1 MIPDRKLRPAQ
12 KDTSLIHPE
21 LTVLIPF
28 YNEEG
33 NVLPLLEE
41 IHQALDGMAFEVIC
55 VNDCSGDATDVE
67 LRQAETRWADSVKV
81 FTHVRRAGKSAALFT
96 GLKAARGAWTQL
108 LDGDGQND
116 IADTVRI
123 WNQQIRDQDTGRL
136 GIIAGKR
143 NSRND
148 SGFKWLQS
156 RIANGV
162 RRFVLRDTATD
173 TGCGWKLIRTEAFR
187 ELPFFASMHRFL
199 PALIKRAG
207 WDIREELVND
217 RARWHGQSKYGFLSR
232 LGAGIFDLMGM
243 FWLIRRGGYG
253 VAAEWD
259 DPRA

>member
-1 MIPDRKLRPAQ
+1 M
-12 KDTSLIHPE
+12 IHPD

-41 IHQALDGMAFEVIC
+41 IHLALDGRAFEIIC
-55 VNDCSGDATDVE
+55 VDDCSADQTAAE
-67 LRQAETRWADSVKV
+67 LRQAASRWSDSVRV
-81 FTHVRRAGKSAALFT
+81 FTHLRRSGKSAALFT
-96 GLKAARGAWTQL
+96 GLKSASGRWTQL

-116 IADTVRI
+116 IADTARLWDDVI
-123 WNQQIRDQDTGRL
+123 ANPDSGRL
-136 GIIAGKR
+136 GIVAGRR

-156 RIANGV
+156 RFANGV
-162 RRFVLRDTATD
+162 RRFVLRDTVTD

-187 ELPFFASMHRFL
+187 DLPYFASMHRFL

-207 WDIREELVND
+207 WDVREELVND
-217 RARWHGQSKYGFLSR
+217 RPRWHGQSKYGFLSR

-253 VAAEWD
+253 VAAEWN

>member
-1 MIPDRKLRPAQ
+1 M
-12 KDTSLIHPE
+12 IHPK

-28 YNEEG
+28 YNEAG

-41 IHQALDGMAFEVIC
+41 IHEALDGIAFEIVC
-55 VNDCSGDATDVE
+55 VDDCSSDTTGSE
-67 LRQAETRWADSVKV
+67 LREAGARWADTISI

-96 GLKAARGAWTQL
+96 GLKAARGTWTQL

-116 IADTVRI
+116 IADTARLWPELI
-123 WNQQIRDQDTGRL
+123 EGHETGRL

-173 TGCGWKLIRTEAFR
+173 TGCGWKLIRTDAFR
-187 ELPFFASMHRFL
+187 ELPYFASMHRFL
-199 PALIKRAG
+199 PALIKRA
-207 WDIREELVND
+207 
-217 RARWHGQSKYGFLSR
+217 GQSKYGFLSR

-253 VAAEWD
+253 VAAETD